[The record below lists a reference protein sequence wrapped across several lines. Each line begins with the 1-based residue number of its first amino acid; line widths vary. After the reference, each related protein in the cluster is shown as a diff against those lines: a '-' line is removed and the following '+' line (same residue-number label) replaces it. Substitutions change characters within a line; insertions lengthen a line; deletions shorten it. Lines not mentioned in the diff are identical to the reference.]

1 MSMRVGDLVWMTR
14 LLKDEESRNSEARI
28 LEEVFRSLL
37 KSQRILTKFRL
48 EKVTM
53 AYMLKSSGMGKG
65 ETSPLTSKG
74 VIGYNTE

>member
-14 LLKDEESRNSEARI
+14 LLKDEESRNSEARV

-65 ETSPLTSKG
+65 ETFPLTSKG